1 MDATHSYPV
10 RVSPAVLE
18 GLDAVWL
25 SGETNTMDTREVQAQ
40 AYIMGYP
47 ATAWWI
53 EYFPNLYVAGLIHGF
68 VAEVPPA
75 SE

>member
-1 MDATHSYPV
+1 MDATHSHPV
-10 RVSPAVLE
+10 RVSADILE

-25 SGETNTMDTREVQAQ
+25 SGETNTMETREVQAQ

-68 VAEVPPA
+68 VVEVAPG

>member
-1 MDATHSYPV
+1 MDTTHSHPV
-10 RVSPAVLE
+10 RVSADILE

-25 SGETNTMDTREVQAQ
+25 LGETNTMDTREVQAQ

-68 VAEVPPA
+68 VAAVAPA
-75 SE
+75 S

>member
-1 MDATHSYPV
+1 MDATHSHPV
-10 RVSPAVLE
+10 RVSADILE

-25 SGETNTMDTREVQAQ
+25 LGETNTMETREVQAQ

-68 VAEVPPA
+68 VVEVPPA

>member
-1 MDATHSYPV
+1 MDTTHSHPV
-10 RVSPAVLE
+10 RVSADILE

-25 SGETNTMDTREVQAQ
+25 LGETNTMDTREVQAQ

-75 SE
+75 SD

>member
-10 RVSPAVLE
+10 LVSAAVLD

-25 SGETNTMDTREVQAQ
+25 SGETTTMDAREVQAK

-47 ATAWWI
+47 DTAWWI

-68 VAEVPPA
+68 VAEVPPG

>member
-25 SGETNTMDTREVQAQ
+25 SGEVNTMDTWEVQAK

-53 EYFPNLYVAGLIHGF
+53 EYFPNLYDAGLTQGF
-68 VAEVPPA
+68 VAEVLPG